1 MDVIFHFIIEKNSQ
15 VDENF
20 KKWKISKKKEKS
32 IEKNIY
38 SKELKSIYFEMEKIK
53 INKNLEIDGWVDHSS
68 QETKKIFEIPKELDT
83 DIFDVEEMSNAII
96 KNWRDKIFANDF

>member
-1 MDVIFHFIIEKNSQ
+1 
-15 VDENF
+15 
-20 KKWKISKKKEKS
+20 
-32 IEKNIY
+32 
-38 SKELKSIYFEMEKIK
+38 MEKIK

-96 KNWRDKIFANDF
+96 KNWRDKIFANDMKKIIKDLLILSKKFKGKYSKINEKISENMYEMF